1 MVDND
6 DNVWVFWSA
15 ATVSGANPG
24 IWYRRFLRATMAWEF
39 FEANQVPGTTVGQVN
54 FSPTAVSDAEGGFW
68 LFWTARGLTS
78 SLSLSSNEGEIW
90 YVRYNTFT
98 QVWGDL
104 RHITAQPEHDASPFV
119 LRGSDG
125 SLWLFWSR
133 GAKPFYRQIFPSI

>member
-6 DNVWVFWSA
+6 DNVWIFWSA
-15 ATVSGANPG
+15 ATVSGENPG
-24 IWYRRFLRATMAWEF
+24 IWYSRFLRATMAWE
-39 FEANQVPGTTVGQVN
+39 EANQVPGTTVGQVN

-68 LFWTARGLTS
+68 LFWTALGRTPPF
-78 SLSLSSNEGEIW
+78 LSSSEGEIW
-90 YVRYNTFT
+90 YVRHNTFT

-104 RHITAQPEHDASPFV
+104 RHIPSRPEHDTNPFV

-133 GAKPFYRQIFPSI
+133 GANPFYRQIFPSI